1 MQDTN
6 IDNNKAFG
14 FIKLY
19 RSFKDW
25 QWYTEPNTAHL
36 FLHLILSA
44 NWETKKWK
52 GRIVKRGQF
61 ITSLPGLVLNTG
73 LTLSE
78 IRTSLER
85 LIKSGEICK
94 ESTNHNTLITIIKYD
109 SYQDIGDDVSR
120 QIANKS
126 QTNRN
131 PIATTKEVKENKEV
145 KESVCSSH
153 ADFVNLKF
161 KKEVDD
167 LKRLMPMSKSEYN
180 KYLDYFNEQCLKK
193 KYSVDQTSFG
203 MFKRV
208 YGNWYKRLDKGQNNS
223 NNKPLPSMD

>member
-1 MQDTN
+1 MQGTE
-6 IDNNKAFG
+6 IEINKAVG
-14 FIKLY
+14 YIKLY
-19 RSFKDW
+19 RSFQGW
-25 QWYTEPNTAHL
+25 QWYTEPLTAHL
-36 FLHLILSA
+36 FIYLIVSA
-44 NWETKKWK
+44 NWETKHWK
-52 GRIVKRGQF
+52 GRTIERGQF
-61 ITSLPGLVLNTG
+61 VTSFDKMASNTG
-73 LTLSE
+73 LTFSNV
-78 IRTSLER
+78 RTSIDR
-85 LIKSGEICK
+85 LVKSGEILK
-94 ESTNHNTLITIIKYD
+94 ESTNEYTLITIVKYN
-109 SYQDIGDDVSR
+109 SYQDADENDSK

-126 QTNRN
+126 QSNRN
-131 PIATTKEVKENKEV
+131 PIATTKEV